1 MCPEAGGQNYGGQ
14 NYKGQNYEGQNYEE
28 EPRRAEL
35 QESDLHRRRLCAGV
49 ASTLSAGHFLAL
61 LPRVFTDS

>member
-1 MCPEAGGQNYGGQ
+1 MCPEAGGQNYEGE
-14 NYKGQNYEGQNYEE
+14 NYGGQNYEE
-28 EPRRAEL
+28 ELRGQNCKSPICIAGD
-35 QESDLHRRRLCAGV
+35 SAAGV

>member
-1 MCPEAGGQNYGGQ
+1 MKDRTMKKNR
-14 NYKGQNYEGQNYEE
+14 EGQNCKS
-28 EPRRAEL
+28 PICIAGD
-35 QESDLHRRRLCAGV
+35 SAAGV